1 MADEHDEHIQRIIE
15 LSRPGE
21 PIAANASTATV
32 NNPKWFQDGPG
43 GDREPNAERVTLH
56 KQLQQQVLE
65 SSPNVEQERKAVVLA
80 GPPGAGKSTVRK
92 DVLGGDDKKYLVI
105 DADDFKAALL
115 KQAQED
121 GSYET
126 FIKPQAVKDLER
138 ETGQRFYPMELASL
152 VHEESSMLAADLR
165 RDSIERGDN
174 IVVDTVLSDEQ
185 KARDLG
191 AMLHEAGYD
200 VQVIDVEVPY
210 EVSEERIKGRW
221 LEARQEAEQSSQHV
235 PNGQTEHLG
244 GRWVPSE
251 YARDV
256 FYGADGKT
264 KPELAA
270 HALAESCTSVSRY
283 RVYRSTT
290 EQAQQG
296 AKPTL
301 ETDKSRIRSGDKN
314 LVDTSQVQTL
324 NRLRTTQ
331 AAARRHTSRGPSQGR
346 GRE

>member
-15 LSRPGE
+15 LSRPGG
-21 PIAANASTATV
+21 PIAASAPTATV
-32 NNPKWFQDGPG
+32 NNPQWFRFGPG
-43 GDREPNAERVTLH
+43 GEREPRGSRALLH
-56 KQLQQQVLE
+56 EQLQQQVRQ
-65 SSPNVEQERKAVVLA
+65 SRPNVEQERKAVVLA

-92 DVLGGDDKKYLVI
+92 GVLGEDDKKYLII

-115 KQAQED
+115 KQAQQD

-126 FIKPQAVKDLER
+126 SIKPERVKDLER

-174 IVVDTVLSDEQ
+174 IVVDTVLSNEQ
-185 KARDLG
+185 TARDLG
-191 AMLHEAGYD
+191 ATLHQAGYD

-210 EVSEERIKGRW
+210 EVSQERIRGRW
-221 LEARQEAEQSSQHV
+221 LEARQEAEQASQRSTD
-235 PNGQTEHLG
+235 NEAEHLG

-256 FYGADGKT
+256 FNGPGGKT
-264 KPELAA
+264 KSEHAA
-270 HALAESCTSVSRY
+270 HVLAETCPAVSRY

-290 EQAQQG
+290 EQAQQN
-296 AKPTL
+296 ARPTR
-301 ETDKSRIRSGDKN
+301 ETDKSRLPAGEQN

-324 NRLRTTQ
+324 NRLRTTRT
-331 AAARRHTSRGPSQGR
+331 AARRHTPRGPSQGR